1 MGIINYS
8 ISKGISNNILISG
21 ASSYLGSFLIKH
33 YIDTNCKLTLLANS
47 NTKRLQK
54 MYKDNDNI
62 QVISTDIRQLD
73 NFKKQMKKICKR
85 ESFDKVY
92 HLANPSPVNSNFQEL
107 IDVNI
112 TGFNILAELIVP
124 NMLKMGRGV
133 FIAMGSS
140 YFFNPPIKVELLNY
154 SIAKAG
160 LMTAARYWGNKFS
173 SDNIQFLCF
182 TPGPINSPLN
192 KTQDIENLIPP
203 KALIDRMIAIEEF
216 HSNSDVID
224 IYFKNGG
231 IHHRSFGTEKSIS
244 IDRAEETQAGG
255 KKVFSEGSASVGVEL
270 ISLIKNVFS
279 STSDYSNDKIMSLGL
294 DDCDDWDSLGH
305 LRLIME
311 VEAHFGVSVK
321 STQVADLVSVNAILN
336 HLNSQ
341 IEK

>member
-112 TGFNILAELIVP
+112 TGFNILVELIVP
-124 NMLKMGRGV
+124 NMLKIGHGV
-133 FIAMGSS
+133 FITMGSS
-140 YFFNPPIKVELLNY
+140 YFFNPPIKVL
-154 SIAKAG
+154 
-160 LMTAARYWGNKFS
+160 
-173 SDNIQFLCF
+173 
-182 TPGPINSPLN
+182 
-192 KTQDIENLIPP
+192 
-203 KALIDRMIAIEEF
+203 
-216 HSNSDVID
+216 
-224 IYFKNGG
+224 
-231 IHHRSFGTEKSIS
+231 
-244 IDRAEETQAGG
+244 
-255 KKVFSEGSASVGVEL
+255 GVE
-270 ISLIKNVFS
+270 
-279 STSDYSNDKIMSLGL
+279 
-294 DDCDDWDSLGH
+294 
-305 LRLIME
+305 
-311 VEAHFGVSVK
+311 
-321 STQVADLVSVNAILN
+321 
-336 HLNSQ
+336 
-341 IEK
+341 